1 MKKVYFKMILFYI
14 ILGGICLAT
23 TTIDNTNSNSPFLQ
37 EKIIQIKDLNYS
49 YDDKYITLKGYIV
62 EKLSGEEFLF
72 KDETG
77 KIIIEIDK
85 DEQYLLR
92 NVNSN
97 TFVEITGEYD
107 HNTFKPNKIDI
118 KNLKIINNK

>member
-1 MKKVYFKMILFYI
+1 MILFYI

>member
-14 ILGGICLAT
+14 IIGGICLAT
-23 TTIDNTNSNSPFLQ
+23 TTIDNTNSNSPFLG

-49 YDDKYITLKGYIV
+49 YDDRYITLKGYIV
-62 EKLSGEEFLF
+62 EKLSDETFLF

-77 KIIIEIDK
+77 KIYIEIDR

-92 NVNSN
+92 NVDSN